1 MLSCLIYF
9 LDPIP
14 EDLANACSPVHLDD
28 VVSSEVINTDTNS
41 HRTNKL
47 SMNKSHNKEQIAKQT
62 DSTVSDENDKQSPVR
77 NLDSND
83 SQIRQNSNIGEV
95 SIEHEED
102 KDNSKYIHS
111 QTSFCS
117 PQFSQGQSIPEKSVE
132 SGANFVNG
140 HVNGNHKAVED
151 LDLVDEKT
159 DGFKMTN
166 LDVTRESANDSPGW
180 QERKTDPT
188 ESDLKLK
195 FDEDLEM
202 IKAENAVINGSF
214 DESVKFADTAN
225 FTLSSKDP
233 GQSALTENPK
243 GMITE
248 GAESGIVNGAAV
260 EQHKPDNVHSKE
272 NVLMDS
278 RNKQENNLVVVNN
291 PESHLVC
298 TGKQEE
304 TIATAL
310 KNSNQNVS
318 SCSKEVDH
326 YLKKIASDSDIMQQ
340 LRVKDLKDK
349 HKARLLEFKPPVTDL
364 ISVFKQTVGH
374 KPVKN
379 PHTYESAIKEINALD
394 EVEDFDSSLGKETE
408 TVSLKSKESKSH
420 EALLSSV
427 NELLVMFDKAA
438 AIENWS
444 VLKENIVC
452 GSGDSIDTQ
461 NSDTKLSNNAR
472 HIEGEDISKADCMNG
487 NVPFVEEKQSK
498 MLCFSSTKGTSADTH
513 TEMTEE
519 HQGNDLKTESMSKK
533 PKASKQRNRRG
544 YTGKFA
550 IAHMLHQDGPSCS
563 EAESEISLGKGV
575 SKGAPILKTNECVA
589 KSDMKFFE
597 GVNSLEEETT
607 QEELTSANKNYNAD
621 ISSSVLESV
630 PGNEQV
636 NSKTQARNIENTER
650 KVSFSSDE
658 LVTEDSDSDD
668 SSTESE
674 DSDVEV
680 AGDYAATRQKSE
692 TRTSQPV
699 KRVPSSRT
707 HFNRGGVRNQRNLG
721 KIRTSNSSRA
731 EALLANNKASAVDEF
746 EACNSGLEEVSYPNF
761 YPHQHHS
768 LKTSGPNDSYISS
781 YPGWSEYPFYHQSNA
796 WQQYYPPNFMS
807 QMHHPYQSYPQ
818 QYPWIANHMQPPYM
832 PYSVHPP
839 YGGGQVDPFPG
850 VYKTD
855 FNSEEKVAHS
865 MKHAFQLQNDYIRKM
880 CAKTQRNS
888 ILNKK
893 S

>member
-1 MLSCLIYF
+1 M
-9 LDPIP
+9 
-14 EDLANACSPVHLDD
+14 DD
-28 VVSSEVINTDTNS
+28 VVSSEVIKTDTKNS

-47 SMNKSHNKEQIAKQT
+47 SINKTHNKEREAKQT
-62 DSTVSDENDKQSPVR
+62 ASIVSNDNGKQSSVK
-77 NLDSND
+77 N
-83 SQIRQNSNIGEV
+83 
-95 SIEHEED
+95 
-102 KDNSKYIHS
+102 IHS
-111 QTSFCS
+111 QSSFCS
-117 PQFSQGQSIPEKSVE
+117 PQFSQSIPEKSVE
-132 SGANFVNG
+132 SGAKFVNG
-140 HVNGNHKAVED
+140 HVNGDHKAVED
-151 LDLVDEKT
+151 QDIVDEKT
-159 DGFKMTN
+159 DDVKTTN
-166 LDVTRESANDSPGW
+166 LDVTCESTNDSPGW

-188 ESDLKLK
+188 ESDPKHK

-225 FTLSSKDP
+225 FTLLSKDS

-248 GAESGIVNGAAV
+248 GAESGIVNGAAI
-260 EQHKPDNVHSKE
+260 EQHKADNVHSKE
-272 NVLMDS
+272 NVLVDS
-278 RNKQENNLVVVNN
+278 HIEKENNIVVVNN
-291 PESHLVC
+291 PESELVG
-298 TGKQEE
+298 TGEQEE
-304 TIATAL
+304 TTTTAL
-310 KNSNQNVS
+310 KRSNQNVRS
-318 SCSKEVDH
+318 KSKEVDH
-326 YLKKIASDSDIMQQ
+326 YLKNFAPDSDMQQ

-349 HKARLLEFKPPVTDL
+349 HKARVLEFKPPVTDL
-364 ISVFKQTVGH
+364 LSIFKQTVGH
-374 KPVKN
+374 KAVKN
-379 PHTYESAIKEINALD
+379 PHTYESAIKEINALG

-408 TVSLKSKESKSH
+408 TVSLKSKDSKSH

-452 GSGDSIDTQ
+452 GSGDSRDAQ
-461 NSDTKLSNNAR
+461 NTETKRSNNAR

-513 TEMTEE
+513 TEMTEK
-519 HQGNDLKTESMSKK
+519 HHGDNLKAESMVEKSK
-533 PKASKQRNRRG
+533 ARKQRYRRG

-550 IAHMLHQDGPSCS
+550 IAHMLHQDEPICG
-563 EAESEISLGKGV
+563 EDAGESEISLGKGV
-575 SKGAPILKTNECVA
+575 SKDAPILGTNECVA
-589 KSDMKFFE
+589 KSDMKFYE

-607 QEELTSANKNYNAD
+607 QEELTSANKSYNAD
-621 ISSSVLESV
+621 SSISVLESV
-630 PGNEQV
+630 PRNEQI
-636 NSKTQARNIENTER
+636 NSKIRARNKENTER

-674 DSDVEV
+674 DSDIEV
-680 AGDYAATRQKSE
+680 PGDYAATRQKSE

-699 KRVPSSRT
+699 KPVPSSRT
-707 HFNRGGVRNQRNLG
+707 HFNRGGVRNQRNSG
-721 KIRTSNSSRA
+721 NIQASSSSTT
-731 EALLANNKASAVDEF
+731 EALLLNNKASAVDEL
-746 EACNSGLEEVSYPNF
+746 EVCNGGLEEVSYPNF
-761 YPHQHHS
+761 YPHQYHS
-768 LKTSGPNDSYISS
+768 LKTSGPNANYHSS

-839 YGGGQVDPFPG
+839 YSGGQVDPFPG

-855 FNSEEKVAHS
+855 FNSEEKIAQS
-865 MKHAFQLQNDYIRKM
+865 MKQAFQLQNDYIRKM

-888 ILNKK
+888 RKK
-893 S
+893 KKC

>member
-1 MLSCLIYF
+1 
-9 LDPIP
+9 
-14 EDLANACSPVHLDD
+14 
-28 VVSSEVINTDTNS
+28 
-41 HRTNKL
+41 
-47 SMNKSHNKEQIAKQT
+47 MNKTHSNEREANQT
-62 DSTVSDENDKQSPVR
+62 DSTVSNDNDKQSPDR
-77 NLDSND
+77 NLYSND
-83 SQIRQNSNIGEV
+83 TQIRQNSNIGET
-95 SIEHEED
+95 SKEHEED

-111 QTSFCS
+111 QNSFCS
-117 PQFSQGQSIPEKSVE
+117 PQFSQAPSIQEKSVE
-132 SGANFVNG
+132 SGAAFVNG
-140 HVNGNHKAVED
+140 HVNGNHKAVKYQD
-151 LDLVDEKT
+151 IVDEKT
-159 DGFKMTN
+159 DGFKMTK
-166 LDVTRESANDSPGW
+166 LDVTCESTNDSPGW
-180 QERKTDPT
+180 QERKMDRT

-195 FDEDLEM
+195 FDEDLEI

-214 DESVKFADTAN
+214 DESVKFADTAD
-225 FTLSSKDP
+225 FTLLSEDP

-243 GMITE
+243 GVITE
-248 GAESGIVNGAAV
+248 GAESGIVNCAAV

-310 KNSNQNVS
+310 KNSNHNVS

-326 YLKKIASDSDIMQQ
+326 YLKKFASDSDIMQQ

-374 KPVKN
+374 KSVKN
-379 PHTYESAIKEINALD
+379 PHTYESAVKEINALD

-408 TVSLKSKESKSH
+408 TVSLKSKDSKSH

-452 GSGDSIDTQ
+452 GSGDSIDPQ
-461 NSDTKLSNNAR
+461 NYDTKLSNNAR

-498 MLCFSSTKGTSADTH
+498 MLGNVPFVEEKQSKMLGNVPFVEEKQSKMLCFSSTKGTSADTH
-513 TEMTEE
+513 TDMTEE
-519 HQGNDLKTESMSKK
+519 HQDDNLKTESMSEK

-550 IAHMLHQDGPSCS
+550 IAHMLHQNEPSCG
-563 EAESEISLGKGV
+563 EDEGESKIGLGFDV
-575 SKGAPILKTNECVA
+575 SKNALVLRTNESVA
-589 KSDMKFFE
+589 KSDMKLYE

-607 QEELTSANKNYNAD
+607 QEELTSANMNYNAD
-621 ISSSVLESV
+621 SSISVLESV
-630 PGNEQV
+630 PGNEQI
-636 NSKTQARNIENTER
+636 NSKIRARNKENTER

-674 DSDVEV
+674 DSDIEV
-680 AGDYAATRQKSE
+680 PGDYAATRQKSE

-699 KRVPSSRT
+699 KPVPSSRT
-707 HFNRGGVRNQRNLG
+707 HFNRGGVRNQRNSG
-721 KIRTSNSSRA
+721 NIQASSSLTT
-731 EALLANNKASAVDEF
+731 EALLLNNKASAVDEL
-746 EACNSGLEEVSYPNF
+746 EVCNGGLEEVSYPNF
-761 YPHQHHS
+761 YPHQYHS
-768 LKTSGPNDSYISS
+768 LKTSGPNANYHSS
-781 YPGWSEYPFYHQSNA
+781 YPGWSENPFYHQSNA

-818 QYPWIANHMQPPYM
+818 QYPWIPYHMQPPYM

-839 YGGGQVDPFPG
+839 YSGGQVDPFPG

-855 FNSEEKVAHS
+855 FNSEEKVAQS

-888 ILNKK
+888 RKK
-893 S
+893 KKC

>member
-1 MLSCLIYF
+1 M
-9 LDPIP
+9 
-14 EDLANACSPVHLDD
+14 DD
-28 VVSSEVINTDTNS
+28 VVSSEVIKTDKNS
-41 HRTNKL
+41 HRSNKL
-47 SMNKSHNKEQIAKQT
+47 SMNKTHSNEREAKQT
-62 DSTVSDENDKQSPVR
+62 DSIVSNDNDKQSLVR

-83 SQIRQNSNIGEV
+83 TQIRQNSNIGEA
-95 SIEHEED
+95 SIKHEED

-111 QTSFCS
+111 HDSFCS
-117 PQFSQGQSIPEKSVE
+117 PQFSQAQSIPEKSVE

-151 LDLVDEKT
+151 QDIVDEKT

-166 LDVTRESANDSPGW
+166 LDVTCESTNVSPGW

-202 IKAENAVINGSF
+202 IKADNAVMNGSF
-214 DESVKFADTAN
+214 DESVKIADTAN
-225 FTLSSKDP
+225 FTLLSKDP

-248 GAESGIVNGAAV
+248 GAESGIVNGTAV
-260 EQHKPDNVHSKE
+260 EQHKADNVHLKE
-272 NVLMDS
+272 KVLVDS
-278 RNKQENNLVVVNN
+278 HNKQEKNLVVVNN
-291 PESHLVC
+291 PESLLVC
-298 TGKQEE
+298 TGEQKQ

-310 KNSNQNVS
+310 KSSNQNVRS
-318 SCSKEVDH
+318 SSKEVDH
-326 YLKKIASDSDIMQQ
+326 YLKIFASDSDTMQQ

-364 ISVFKQTVGH
+364 SSVFKQTIGH

-379 PHTYESAIKEINALD
+379 PHTYESAIKEMNALD
-394 EVEDFDSSLGKETE
+394 EVEDFDSSFGKEI
-408 TVSLKSKESKSH
+408 VSLKSKDSKSH

-427 NELLVMFDKAA
+427 NELLVMFDKGA
-438 AIENWS
+438 AIENKS
-444 VLKENIVC
+444 VMKENIVC

-461 NSDTKLSNNAR
+461 ISDTKLSNNAR
-472 HIEGEDISKADCMNG
+472 LIEGEDISKADCMNG

-519 HQGNDLKTESMSKK
+519 HHGDNLKAESMVEKSK
-533 PKASKQRNRRG
+533 ARKQRNRRG

-550 IAHMLHQDGPSCS
+550 IAHMLHQDEPICG
-563 EAESEISLGKGV
+563 EDAGESEISLGKGV
-575 SKGAPILKTNECVA
+575 SKDAPILGTNECVA
-589 KSDMKFFE
+589 KSDVKFYE

-607 QEELTSANKNYNAD
+607 QEELTLANKSFNAD
-621 ISSSVLESV
+621 SSISVLESV
-630 PGNEQV
+630 PGNEQI
-636 NSKTQARNIENTER
+636 NSKIRARNKENTER

-674 DSDVEV
+674 DSDIEV
-680 AGDYAATRQKSE
+680 PGDYAATRQKSE

-699 KRVPSSRT
+699 KPVPSSRT
-707 HFNRGGVRNQRNLG
+707 HFNRGGVRNQRNSG
-721 KIRTSNSSRA
+721 NIQASSSSTT
-731 EALLANNKASAVDEF
+731 EALLLNNKASAVDEL
-746 EACNSGLEEVSYPNF
+746 EVCNGGLEEVSYPNF
-761 YPHQHHS
+761 YPHQYHS
-768 LKTSGPNDSYISS
+768 LKTSGPNANYHSS
-781 YPGWSEYPFYHQSNA
+781 FPGWSEYPFYHQSNA

-839 YGGGQVDPFPG
+839 YGGGQVDPFPA

-855 FNSEEKVAHS
+855 FNSEEKVAQS

-888 ILNKK
+888 RKK
-893 S
+893 KKC